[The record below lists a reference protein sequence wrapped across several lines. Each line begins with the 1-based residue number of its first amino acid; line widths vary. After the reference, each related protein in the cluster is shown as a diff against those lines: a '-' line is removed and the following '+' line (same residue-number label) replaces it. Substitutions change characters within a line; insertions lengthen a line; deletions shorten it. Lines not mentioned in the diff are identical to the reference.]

1 MVEVSEKFRKLALDN
16 GRHVYC
22 RIIADGVE
30 FLDDRLM
37 EFSFDDVTH
46 PDWFT
51 VGTAC
56 ANRFHFKARYSGELS
71 AGAEVRPYISFDN
84 EEWCPLG
91 VFYISRRYVR
101 GNTVS
106 VTAYDRMY
114 SLDMEFSY
122 EGMLP
127 TTSDALIAEICTAHG
142 LQLASDIG
150 SHEITCIP
158 GLCTVR
164 DMLGYIAAL
173 DRACAKIDRYGNLV
187 FRSVSFNATSEHIAD
202 KNCMDIRRNL
212 TRSVVT
218 CLKCETETELL
229 ISGAGAEIS
238 TLELYDPL
246 MTQKQLDQMYSMFK
260 PFGFYGADVEMQGL
274 PYLESGEGTYLL
286 DGAMAYPI
294 VISEI
299 EFFYDGALTAV
310 LYSRN
315 KTNVEA
321 LVYEDDLEET
331 LKKLKQ
337 MLSVTA
343 FKYVN
348 EQQIAI
354 GTEPV
359 TAAEFL
365 FRTNGEGFA
374 QLDVNISLS
383 QSTANFTAYK
393 IYVNGVEADRS
404 IIHVPEDVS
413 RTMVHIHHLEQ
424 YLKAGEN
431 KITVTV
437 QTGSG
442 EAYIL
447 PKAMLAALVV
457 HGMGGISDGLR
468 DRLAIA
474 EKLSP
479 VNAAAL
485 NVSFAAITDSADIQ

>member
-1 MVEVSEKFRKLALDN
+1 MVEVSENFRKLALDN

-37 EFSFDDVTH
+37 EFAFDDVTH

-56 ANRFHFKARYSGELS
+56 ANRFHFKVRYSDELS
-71 AGAEVRPYISFDN
+71 TGAEVRPYISFDN

-114 SLDMEFSY
+114 SLDMEYSY
-122 EGMLP
+122 GGTLP
-127 TTSDALIAEICTAHG
+127 VTSDVLLSEICAAYN

-150 SHEITCIP
+150 SHEIAYIP
-158 GLCTVR
+158 ELCTVR

-173 DRACAKIDRYGNLV
+173 DRACAKIDRYGKLV
-187 FRSVSFNATSEHIAD
+187 FRSVSFNATSEHISD
-202 KNCMDIRRNL
+202 KNCMDIRRNM

-229 ISGAGAEIS
+229 ISGDGAEIS
-238 TLELYDPL
+238 TLELYNPL
-246 MTQKQLDQMYSMFK
+246 MTEKQLDQMYAMFK
-260 PFGFYGADVEMQGL
+260 PFGFYGADVEMQGV
-274 PYLESGEGTYLL
+274 PYLESGEGIYLL

-299 EFFYDGALTAV
+299 EFFYDGGLTAV

-331 LKKLKQ
+331 LKQLKQ
-337 MLSVTA
+337 MISVTS
-343 FKYVN
+343 FKTVN
-348 EQQIAI
+348 EEQITI

-359 TAAEFL
+359 TAAEFV
-365 FRTNGEGFA
+365 FETNGGGFA
-374 QLDVNISLS
+374 QMDVNISLS

-424 YLKAGEN
+424 YLKSGQN
-431 KITVTV
+431 TITLTV

-457 HGMGGISDGLR
+457 HGSGGISDGLR
-468 DRLAIA
+468 DRLVLA
-474 EKLSP
+474 ETLSP

-485 NVSFAAITDSADIQ
+485 TVRFAAITDSADIQ

>member
-22 RIIADGVE
+22 RIIADGEE

-37 EFSFDDVTH
+37 EFTFDDVTH

-56 ANRFHFKARYSGELS
+56 ANRFHFRVRYSGELH

-101 GNTVS
+101 GSTVS

-114 SLDMEFSY
+114 SLDMEYRHSG
-122 EGMLP
+122 ELP
-127 TTSDALIAEICTAHG
+127 AASDAIIADICAANG
-142 LQLASDIG
+142 LELASDIG
-150 SHEITCIP
+150 SYDVANIP

-164 DMLGYIAAL
+164 DMIGFIAAL
-173 DRACAKIDRYGNLV
+173 DRACAKIDRYGRLV
-187 FRSVSFNATSEHIAD
+187 FRRIEIDSTSPHISD

-218 CLKCETETELL
+218 CLKCETENELL
-229 ISGAGAEIS
+229 ISGDGAEIS

-246 MTQKQLDQMYSMFK
+246 MTQDRLDILYSSFK
-260 PFGFYGADVEMQGL
+260 PFGFYGADVEMQGI
-274 PYLESGEGTYLL
+274 PYLESGEGIYLT

-299 EFFYDGALTAV
+299 EFFYDGGLTAV

-315 KTNVEA
+315 KTHIDA

-331 LKKLKQ
+331 IRQLKR
-337 MLSVTA
+337 MISVTSM
-343 FKYVN
+343 KLVN
-348 EQQIAI
+348 EEQIVI
-354 GTEPV
+354 GTAPV
-359 TAAEFL
+359 TAAEFV
-365 FRTNGEGFA
+365 FDACGGGFA
-374 QLDVNISLS
+374 QLDVNISLT
-383 QSTANFTAYK
+383 QSTADLTAYK

-404 IIHVPEDVS
+404 IIHVPHDVS

-424 YLKAGEN
+424 SLKEGEN
-431 KITVTV
+431 IITMTV

-457 HGMGGISDGLR
+457 HGSGKSAERVR
-468 DRLAIA
+468 DRLSMA
-474 EKLSP
+474 EKLEPIS
-479 VNAAAL
+479 AAAL
-485 NVSFAAITDSADIQ
+485 TVRFEDITDSAVIQ